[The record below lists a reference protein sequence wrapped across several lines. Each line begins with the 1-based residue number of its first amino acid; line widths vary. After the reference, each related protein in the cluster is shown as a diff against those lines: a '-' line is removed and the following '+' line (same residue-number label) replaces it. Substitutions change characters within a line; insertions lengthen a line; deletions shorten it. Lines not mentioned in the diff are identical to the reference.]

1 METKVTYYGG
11 TRDLP
16 WRQMRPNMEAT
27 EAYSG
32 VKAEGKVPYYG
43 SKKKPTME
51 AKEAYYASKA
61 NLLWW
66 QKRPTMEA
74 KVAETCDKGHI
85 NGIRWLP
92 DHPQILFCL
101 FCSTQGTYYTLP
113 CPPDNRRSL

>member
-43 SKKKPTME
+43 SKK
-51 AKEAYYASKA
+51 
-61 NLLWW
+61 NLLWR
-66 QKRPTMEA
+66 QKRPTMPV
-74 KVAETCDKGHI
+74 K
-85 NGIRWLP
+85 
-92 DHPQILFCL
+92 Q
-101 FCSTQGTYYTLP
+101 TYYGGKRDLLWKPRLQRLVTR
-113 CPPDNRRSL
+113 DT